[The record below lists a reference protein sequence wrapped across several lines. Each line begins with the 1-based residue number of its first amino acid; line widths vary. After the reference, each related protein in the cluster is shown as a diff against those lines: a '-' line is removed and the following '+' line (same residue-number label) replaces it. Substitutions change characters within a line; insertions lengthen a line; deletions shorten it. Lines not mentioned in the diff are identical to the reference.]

1 MTQPTNDGQTF
12 PVLGEVFVGSNPKPL
27 PTHDEVIAW
36 IDKKIKVAQAN
47 IEIYKTENARAVMW
61 LEEFPNSGTGKFY
74 LERTRF
80 MLQDYKERLAQ
91 SLANRDVLVRQPEVW
106 VNGTDA
112 GYYGMVG
119 RNQMLIELQAGILQ
133 RIAEVM

>member
-1 MTQPTNDGQTF
+1 MTQ
-12 PVLGEVFVGSNPKPL
+12 

-36 IDKKIKVAQAN
+36 IDEEYRMSEWWDKRREKDGLCD
-47 IEIYKTENARAVMW
+47 EEDGYRAS
-61 LEEFPNSGTGKFY
+61 L
-74 LERTRF
+74 
-80 MLQDYKERLAQ
+80 
-91 SLANRDVLVRQPEVW
+91 LANRDVLERQPEVW